1 MWLLQSKQ
9 GSMKLV
15 REIPWTAFST
25 VYYLDVL
32 LIIRLYKFY
41 HFILGIGAG
50 LESMTINQMSWD
62 GDVNPKVY
70 LLFSSF
76 NLFQKVCW
84 WFFFMVIYY
93 LDWIFKVILIMA
105 AKEFSK
111 SPRLP
116 STHGYYFRECCT
128 SFRCDKAGA
137 GSGSSKCHCSAK
149 QYIATWFVLL
159 IFLNCCL

>member
-15 REIPWTAFST
+15 REIPWTAFSI

-50 LESMTINQMSWD
+50 LESMTTNQMSWD

-84 WFFFMVIYY
+84 WFFLWLFII
-93 LDWIFKVILIMA
+93 WIGFLRLYWLWQLKNFQKAQDCLLPMGITSENVAHRFGVTRQEQDQA
-105 AKEFSK
+105 AV
-111 SPRLP
+111 
-116 STHGYYFRECCT
+116 
-128 SFRCDKAGA
+128 
-137 GSGSSKCHCSAK
+137 SA
-149 QYIATWFVLL
+149 IVLL
-159 IFLNCCL
+159 CSILQRDLFY